1 MHNLE
6 AALAN
11 STQSGEP
18 PSSRPTNRARFA
30 LPSLSDLIFMAL
42 LLGLCGPLAQ
52 RLLGD
57 GGIGWHIRTG
67 EIILKTRSVPRV
79 DLFSVTM
86 QGKPWYAWEWLYDTG
101 AGAVHQVAGLNGVV
115 LVNAVAVSL
124 TFALLLDLMLA
135 RAAGLVVAISLVVLG
150 IFASSIHL
158 LARPHVV
165 SWLLTVV
172 WFGVLEKFERDGNV
186 RVLLWLPVS
195 MLLWVNLHGGFVVG
209 LILLGIFLASACA
222 VGLRKH
228 RKSDPA
234 NRRARALAAVGVVS
248 ALATLANPYG
258 YALHIHIYQ
267 YLTDR
272 FLMSHIDEFKAP
284 NFHGLAPRCF
294 AAIVLLT
301 LAGIRSAW
309 RRTRASE
316 WLIVALAVYS
326 GLRSARNVPWSSMLL
341 VLIAAPYLAEMLRG
355 WSQGGAGARG
365 LFSQWAELSSRM
377 SVLDRSLR
385 GHAWAAAAVAGVVWA
400 ALHGGYLGPTKLM
413 DAQFDAKRFPVGAV
427 AFLARSGVRDPVF
440 TPDQWGGYLI
450 YRLYPR
456 VLVVVDDRHD
466 LYGAEFFRNYLQ
478 VIHAEPGWEK
488 ALAEMHPD
496 WVLLPVK
503 SALVDELAPTPA
515 WKLAYR
521 DEMSVLYRRARTGE
535 AVVVRTSKTG
545 TSRGQFL
552 RKWRQTSPRSRCL
565 RTEPSRSLR
574 VDVKTEV
581 DGDFYG
587 VASAQGGSELPG
599 GEGSEDAGGA
609 DSRGG
614 FDDLEA
620 VQRAGAVEDA
630 GDGNGGVNDSSGKLD
645 AHRLRCGQ
653 RF

>member
-18 PSSRPTNRARFA
+18 PSSRPTDWARFA
-30 LPSLSDLIFMAL
+30 LPSVSDLIFMAL
-42 LLGLCGPLAQ
+42 LLGLCGPLSQ

-79 DLFSVTM
+79 DLFSVIM
-86 QGKPWYAWEWLYDTG
+86 QGRPWYAWEWLYDTG
-101 AGAVHQVAGLNGVV
+101 VGAAHQVAGLNGVV
-115 LVNAVAVSL
+115 LVNAVAISL
-124 TFALLLDLMLA
+124 TFALLVDLMLKRGA
-135 RAAGLVVAISLVVLG
+135 SLVVAISLLVLG
-150 IFASSIHL
+150 TFASSIHL

-172 WFGVLEKFERDGNV
+172 WFGVLDKFERDGNV

-195 MLLWVNLHGGFVVG
+195 MLLWVNVHGGFVVA
-209 LILLGIFLASACA
+209 IVLLGVFLASACA
-222 VGLRKH
+222 VSLRRH
-228 RKSDPA
+228 GKSDPA

-267 YLTDR
+267 YLTDP
-272 FLMSHIDEFKAP
+272 FLMNHIDEFRAP
-284 NFHGLAPRCF
+284 NFHDLAPRCF
-294 AAIVLLT
+294 AAIVVLT
-301 LAGIRSAW
+301 LAGIGASW
-309 RRTRASE
+309 KRTRVSE

-326 GLRSARNVPWSSMLL
+326 GLRSARNLPWSSMLL
-341 VLIAAPYLAEMLRG
+341 VLIAAPYLAEVLGG
-355 WSQGGAGARG
+355 WIRGGAGARG
-365 LFSQWAELSSRM
+365 LFSRWAELSSRM
-377 SVLDRSLR
+377 TALDRSLR
-385 GHAWAAAAVAGVVWA
+385 GHAWAAAALAGVVWA
-400 ALHGGYLGPTKLM
+400 ALHGGYLGPMKLT
-413 DAQFDAKRFPVGAV
+413 DARFDAKRFPEGAV
-427 AFLARSGVRDPVF
+427 AFLTRSGVRDPVF
-440 TPDQWGGYLI
+440 TPDRWGGYLI

-456 VLVVVDDRHD
+456 VVVVVDDRHD
-466 LYGAEFFRNYLQ
+466 LYGAKFFRNYLK

-503 SALVDELAPTPA
+503 SVLVDILAQTPP

-521 DEMSVLYRRARTGE
+521 DEMSVLYRRASADE
-535 AVVVRTSKTG
+535 AVVIRISKRD
-545 TSRGQFL
+545 TSRRQFL
-552 RKWRQTSPRSRCL
+552 EDVATEHPRSRCL
-565 RTEPSRSLR
+565 QTEPGRSLR

-581 DGDFYG
+581 DGDLYG
-587 VASAQGGSELPG
+587 VISAQGGSELPG
-599 GEGSEDAGGA
+599 GEGSEDAGSA
-609 DSRGG
+609 DSRRG
-614 FDDLEA
+614 FDDLKA

-630 GDGNGGVNDSSGKLD
+630 GDGNRGVNDSGGKLD

-653 RF
+653 RL